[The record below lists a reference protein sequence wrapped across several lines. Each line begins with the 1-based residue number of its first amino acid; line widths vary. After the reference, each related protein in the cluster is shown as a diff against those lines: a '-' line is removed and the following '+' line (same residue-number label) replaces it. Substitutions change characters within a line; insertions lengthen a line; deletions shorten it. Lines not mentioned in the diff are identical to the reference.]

1 MITLTQILKEV
12 KDAKTLYAFDLD
24 DTLVV
29 SKSEVLVNN
38 EKTGKKFK
46 LTPAEFAVY
55 EPQPDDNFDFSE
67 FSTMRGAEVIKKNFD
82 TFSNILKRTSTQSQS
97 KTIIL
102 TARPPEITSDLKAFL
117 KKKGLP
123 NLTIQAVGDSNPK
136 VKADVIQKYID
147 QGFNK
152 VYFYDD
158 SRKNVMAVLDLK
170 KTNPNVAIKAK
181 LVRGEF

>member
-1 MITLTQILKEV
+1 MVTLTQILKEV
-12 KDAKTLYAFDLD
+12 QDAKTLYAFDLD

-29 SKSEVLVNN
+29 SKSRILVRND
-38 EKTGKKFK
+38 KTKKTFK
-46 LTPAEFAVY
+46 LTPAEFSVY
-55 EPQPDDNFDFSE
+55 EPSPDDNFDFSE
-67 FSTMRGAEVIKKNFD
+67 FSSMKGAEVIKKNFD
-82 TFSNILKRTSTQSQS
+82 TFSRILKTTSTQSES

-102 TARPPEITSDLKAFL
+102 TARPPEITSDLNTFL

-136 VKADVIQKYID
+136 AKADVIQKYID

-152 VYFYDD
+152 IFFYDD
-158 SRKNVMAVLDLK
+158 SKKNVMAVLDLK